1 MMKSLTRILAMFA
14 IAGVVLMPAAA
25 MAVLPSQEDIVAM
38 QYRLD
43 LTPEQRDAITPILQ
57 DSMSARSSTFEEYG
71 VDVETCERP
80 GALGLI
86 RLNKDMKRIN
96 AKTRSRLAEILT
108 LAQLSEYDK
117 IVAEQTAIVKEQILC

>member
-1 MMKSLTRILAMFA
+1 MKSLTRILAMFA
-14 IAGVVLMPAAA
+14 IAGAVLMPAAA

-108 LAQLSEYDK
+108 PAQLSEYDK
-117 IVAEQTAIVKEQILC
+117 IVAEQTAIVKEEILC

>member
-14 IAGVVLMPAAA
+14 IAGAVLMPAAA

-57 DSMSARSSTFEEYG
+57 DSMSARSSTLEKYG

-86 RLNKDMKRIN
+86 RLNRDMKRIN

-108 LAQLSEYDK
+108 PAQLSEYDK

>member
-1 MMKSLTRILAMFA
+1 MKSLTRILAMFA

-108 LAQLSEYDK
+108 PAQLSEYDK

>member
-14 IAGVVLMPAAA
+14 IAGAVLMPAAA

-43 LTPEQRDAITPILQ
+43 LTPEQRDAITTILQ

-108 LAQLSEYDK
+108 PAQLSEYDK

>member
-1 MMKSLTRILAMFA
+1 MKILTRILAMFA
-14 IAGVVLMPAAA
+14 IAGAVLMPAAA

-108 LAQLSEYDK
+108 PAQLSEYDK

>member
-108 LAQLSEYDK
+108 PAQLSEYDK